1 MSYFPDPNA
10 MSGVVNRAGTPAINP
25 NASDPRAALQALL
38 ANNGAVPSAPAPSG
52 LQSILQAVAQAG
64 AVGLSNDPGQAL
76 AAQVAQQRDQQ
87 AKAKQM
93 EDARNFEVS
102 MQNRQVAIQDLQNQ
116 IAEQRTIEAETRSE
130 GRQIKKEDRDYK
142 RMIEDEDRKYN
153 YETKLIDLKDKNEF
167 NTRTKLAELEIAG
180 KEKLQRDHNE
190 FVKELDE
197 VKMKDKQL
205 GDQLELSMSYGAY
218 GMSDEQAYEIAGKRR
233 RGEKLTPAESKA
245 VDKFNAAI
253 RAEKNAK
260 LNASRGGTGSGV
272 SNNLNEKF
280 INGLMSKAMTE
291 DYVELQGGQIVDIK
305 SVPKDMMG
313 QPIGV
318 KRQLSAVEGMQ
329 YVVDNILP
337 IAAAAKQRGI
347 GAVMQTGPKLD
358 IESNKVVNAIDGFLK
373 QGITKDFIE
382 SQLVNQ
388 FNNTDDPAQKQA
400 LQNGLIILKQKK
412 EQPVQPQNE
421 LMFSPMNRNAAAPTS
436 LGGIVKSMFSSEPTQ
451 PNVKVEPKIQPTR
464 NQILGKE

>member
-1 MSYFPDPNA
+1 

-87 AKAKQM
+87 AKAKQI

-245 VDKFNAAI
+245 VDKYNAAI

-260 LNASRGGTGSGV
+260 LNASRGGSGSGPS
-272 SNNLNEKF
+272 SNNLNERF

-313 QPIGV
+313 QPVGI

-329 YVVDNILP
+329 YVVNNILP
-337 IAAAAKQRGI
+337 IAAAVKQKGI
-347 GAVMQTGPKLD
+347 GAMMTQQTGPNLD
-358 IESNKVVNAIDGFLK
+358 VQTRSMESQVEGYLK
-373 QGITKDFIE
+373 QGIPKE
-382 SQLVNQ
+382 SIIQGLNDTLKRA
-388 FNNTDDPAQKQA
+388 TDPTEKQA
-400 LQNGLIILKQKK
+400 IQNAMIKLQGIKDKPSGPDNRPEAERRKDLPVNKFIQGIGSRYQQEREKQKTNI
-412 EQPVQPQNE
+412 PQY
-421 LMFSPMNRNAAAPTS
+421 
-436 LGGIVKSMFSSEPTQ
+436 
-451 PNVKVEPKIQPTR
+451 
-464 NQILGKE
+464 